1 MRLRHVGQISKESTF
16 VAAETDFFTRT
27 SSCVYDKV
35 IAYASVLPTC

>member
-1 MRLRHVGQISKESTF
+1 MRLRYVGQIAKESTF

-35 IAYASVLPTC
+35 IAYA